1 MDNPYSGELPKINK
15 IAEDVQTVLGKISQ
29 LELQASNLQ
38 TEISQVPYQT
48 DEDGYDVNE
57 GQRNALYAQ
66 LDSVNSLIEEANEA
80 RHQLQSEAY
89 ALVSDYQSKISI
101 FEKQAQKTA
110 KAKSSFD
117 VLSGYRFGAR
127 TAAAGSQLAD
137 QRKTHYDDQVSVLR
151 SLLEAAQNAANG
163 ILMTTTLQTISERG
177 EFNDPKTIFYGN
189 HLENNQGVN
198 EQKNDLENN
207 WSGIP
212 GDSIKNTN
220 DNIAISILGNLGM
233 TGIPYHG
240 GKPDF
245 SNVSLA
251 KVNTTMSD
259 VGMVAAADAM
269 LAKEYG
275 VTEDDIVSYRQEN
288 GLEWRDDGSGNN
300 ANLIP
305 QNISQAFDEGRE
317 KKQEPT
323 AMEALTAY
331 MYAHNYTKS
340 DYNVYSQ
347 DPEWIRLHN
356 AAFPE
361 YHQEHI
367 IEPMEPNRSTPRD
380 LAVTQYSFKKDN
392 NGEEIYDSPLE
403 LSKYLYAEQGTA
415 DPRFLGTCGLCSC
428 ANILR
433 LAGVNA
439 TEKEMIEYASHTRVE
454 GGFFKHLC
462 TVNRLDANKSGGTTP
477 NQRQKILEHYGI
489 RSSIIPVK
497 QDSNGYASYEAIN
510 ELGQYVADGRGVI
523 IDVDAG
529 AFYNDLRM
537 NGCGHAVTLTS
548 VTKNKYGDISGFYI
562 ADSNRGTVF
571 YPAWRIREAI
581 RPFVGVNVTNQIIR

>member
-15 IAEDVQTVLGKISQ
+15 IAKDVQTVLEKISQ

-38 TEISQVPYQT
+38 TQISQVPYQT

-110 KAKSSFD
+110 EAKASFD
-117 VLSGYRFGAR
+117 VLSGYRFGTR
-127 TAAAGSQLAD
+127 TAAAGSQLAE

-151 SLLEAAQNAANG
+151 SLLKAAQNAANG

-189 HLENNQGVN
+189 HLENNQRVN
-198 EQKNDLENN
+198 QQKNDLENN

-220 DNIAISILGNLGM
+220 DNIATSILGNLGM
-233 TGIPYHG
+233 SGIPYHG

-251 KVNTTMSD
+251 KVNTTISD
-259 VGMVAAADAM
+259 IGMVAAADAM

-317 KKQEPT
+317 KQQEPT

-331 MYAHNYTKS
+331 MYAHNYGEN
-340 DYNVYSQ
+340 DYDEYSK
-347 DPEWIRLHN
+347 DPEWKRLHK
-356 AAFPE
+356 AVFPE
-361 YHQEHI
+361 YHQIAEYELKHDEKVGWVQSVVPHTSAQEAERIVDSMEH
-367 IEPMEPNRSTPRD
+367 
-380 LAVTQYSFKKDN
+380 YSDIGYKDIHNNSSRAQQEIDNILKIFDAKTVPIYKGRIYRGLSFDSKKELLDHLVNN
-392 NGEEIYDSPLE
+392 NGIWDEPGITSFSADKII
-403 LSKYLYAEQGTA
+403 SKEQFAKDKKWG
-415 DPRFLGTCGLCSC
+415 LVLTCK
-428 ANILR
+428 N
-433 LAGVNA
+433 
-439 TEKEMIEYASHTRVE
+439 
-454 GGFFKHLC
+454 
-462 TVNRLDANKSGGTTP
+462 NKSGIP
-477 NQRQKILEHYGI
+477 FRHISKHSWEDEILSPGSLRNKGWTIDYE
-489 RSSIIPVK
+489 SIAIDNNERIV
-497 QDSNGYASYEAIN
+497 YADIV
-510 ELGQYVADGRGVI
+510 EL
-523 IDVDAG
+523 
-529 AFYNDLRM
+529 
-537 NGCGHAVTLTS
+537 
-548 VTKNKYGDISGFYI
+548 
-562 ADSNRGTVF
+562 
-571 YPAWRIREAI
+571 
-581 RPFVGVNVTNQIIR
+581 